1 MQIMDL
7 TIKNI
12 GKRKIPSPLTSIFS
26 DLISPFISDTEKI
39 LYNVSITNNK
49 QTKTKD
55 LRHSFEKAG
64 PREKLFFDPSKV
76 SAAIITCGG
85 LCPGLNDVIRAIIME
100 SFYMYNSYN
109 IIGIRYG
116 YNGLNPK
123 FKYEPIKLNPEVV
136 KNIHK
141 FGGTILGS
149 SRGGTEDMEMLV
161 DTLEQLNINILYT
174 IGGDGTLKG
183 AHEIAKLV
191 TKRKLKLSVIG
202 VPKTIDND
210 LSYVQRSF
218 GFETAFSKAVD
229 SIYAAHIEAE
239 GAPNGIGLVKLMG
252 RHSGFIA
259 TSAALAMND
268 VNFVLI
274 PEIPFEMYGKNGL
287 LINLEKRIL
296 EKGHAVI
303 CAAEGAGQDILIKDP
318 ISQEKDPSGN
328 VKLADIGLYL
338 QKHIKKFFNEKNL
351 PINLKYIDP
360 SYIIRSAPANPN
372 DSIFCTLLGQFA
384 VHAGMAGKTDMIIG
398 QWNNIFTH
406 IPIENATSKR
416 NQINPNSMFWKN
428 ILAATGQPANMTN
441 K

>member
-1 MQIMDL
+1 MDL